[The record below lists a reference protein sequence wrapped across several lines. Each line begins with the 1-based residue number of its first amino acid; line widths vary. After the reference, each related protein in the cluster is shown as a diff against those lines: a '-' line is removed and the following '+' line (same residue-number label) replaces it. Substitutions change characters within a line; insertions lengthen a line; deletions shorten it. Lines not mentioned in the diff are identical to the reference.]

1 MPRGLCAKSG
11 IIRANKIRRYRG
23 NLAIHQD
30 QWNIPLSNL
39 LEVAGVE
46 IFVRG

>member
-1 MPRGLCAKSG
+1 MPGGLCARPG
-11 IIRANKIRRYRG
+11 IIRANKICGYRG

-30 QWNIPLSNL
+30 QWNISLSNL